1 MATLSPFD
9 AGSVQPWVIW
19 RRIGIEDGA
28 AVDCGT
34 RPSFFNFCEDE
45 FVVQSITRLS
55 RREPKRRGWLRSGAA
70 S

>member
-55 RREPKRRGWLRSGAA
+55 P
-70 S
+70 